1 MAKKIRVEN
10 YETEAST
17 DGSLKLKPELKLEKT
32 KIKLLLMVFLIIS
45 IVINITFGF
54 LYFESSNKNGKLN
67 AENKKI
73 IKENKNLEN
82 ENEEIHSNLFNVIGI
97 NSVYYVKNKLDFMDD
112 NIVFKIEGFGNYYY
126 TYDCMMQKVNGSY
139 SYWAY
144 NKEAA
149 ISTGLRAGGC
159 Q

>member
-10 YETEAST
+10 YETEISSEE
-17 DGSLKLKPELKLEKT
+17 SLKSKPKLKPKKN
-32 KIKLLLMVFLIIS
+32 KIKLLLIVFLIIL
-45 IVINITFGF
+45 IVVNVALGF
-54 LYFESSNKNGKLN
+54 LYFKSTNKNGKLKE
-67 AENKKI
+67 ENNKI
-73 IKENKNLEN
+73 LKLNEDLEN
-82 ENEEIHSNLFNVIGI
+82 ENEEINSNLFNVIGLD
-97 NSVYYVKNKLDFMDD
+97 SVYYVKNKLNFMDD

-149 ISTGLRAGGC
+149 ISNGLRAGGC
-159 Q
+159 